1 MNTVAHPPV
10 GSYVTVLRQDYPA
23 DRSCSRSV
31 YRVIAR
37 NANHIMLANFQESFL
52 QPECE
57 LVFAYATP
65 EMVEQFF
72 DAAHSQPWA
81 EICERYL
88 SVEQLLEGVEI
99 AL

>member
-10 GSYVTVLRQDYPA
+10 GSYVTVLRQNYPA
-23 DRSCSRSV
+23 DTSYSHSV
-31 YRVIAR
+31 YRIGAR
-37 NANHIMLANFQESFL
+37 NATHVLLMNFRESNL
-52 QPECE
+52 VPECE

-88 SVEQLLEGVEI
+88 SAEQLLEGIEI